1 MLARTVR
8 SGLTE
13 AFHDGTAC
21 VVDADGT
28 VLQTW
33 GDTTRPVF
41 YRSAIKPFQ
50 ATVALELG
58 AELEPEEIA
67 IASAS
72 HGGHPIHLAYVNRI
86 LARAGLDESAL
97 RCPPDWPMSR
107 AARDRAIRLGQGPS
121 RVFHNCSGKHAALLL
136 AAKAAGFP
144 LESYDSPEHPM
155 QRRVVELVREV
166 SGVEPTPVGV
176 DGCGFPTLRG
186 TTESLAVAFAR
197 LSTEDRFTRVRDA
210 ISRFPSL
217 TGDALRPD
225 GAFGA
230 WWSAPLKVGA
240 MGLVGA
246 GNRGVGVAVKS
257 WEGSIEVA
265 MVGLIEVANRRNML
279 SEAAATDLGNV
290 ARPPVSG
297 GGVTVGAMVPD
308 LR

>member
-21 VVDADGT
+21 VADAEGA
-28 VLQTW
+28 VLQAW
-33 GDTTRPVF
+33 GDTTRPIF

-50 ATVALELG
+50 ATIALELG

-67 IASAS
+67 VASAS
-72 HGGHPIHLAYVNRI
+72 HGGHPIHLAYVTQI
-86 LARAGLDESAL
+86 LAKANLDDEAL
-97 RCPPDWPMSR
+97 RCPRDWPMSR
-107 AARDRAIRLGQGPS
+107 AARDRVVRAGDQPRRL
-121 RVFHNCSGKHAALLL
+121 FHNCSGKHAASLL
-136 AAKAAGFP
+136 AARAAGLP
-144 LESYDSPEHPM
+144 LDSYESPEHPI
-155 QRRVVELVREV
+155 QQRVVDLIREV
-166 SGVEPTPVGV
+166 SGAEPTPVGV

-186 TTESLAVAFAR
+186 TTESLAIAFAR
-197 LSTEDRFTRVRDA
+197 FSTDDRFARVRDA

-217 TGDALRPD
+217 SGDALRPD

-230 WWSAPLKVGA
+230 WWSAALKIGA

-257 WEGSIEVA
+257 WEGSLDVA
-265 MVGLIEVANRRNML
+265 MVGLMEVANRRNML
-279 SEAAATDLGNV
+279 SEAGTSDLGHV
-290 ARPPVSG
+290 ARPPVLG
-297 GGVTVGAMVPD
+297 GGVAVGAMVPD

>member
-21 VVDADGT
+21 VADADGN
-28 VLQTW
+28 VLQAW
-33 GDTTRPVF
+33 GDTKRPIF

-50 ATVALELG
+50 ATVALEFG

-72 HGGHPIHLAYVNRI
+72 HGGHPIHLAYANQI
-86 LARAGLDESAL
+86 LAKAGLDETAL

-107 AARDRAIRLGQGPS
+107 SSRDRAILAGHRPQRL
-121 RVFHNCSGKHAALLL
+121 FHNCSGKHSALLL
-136 AAKAAGFP
+136 AARAAGLP
-144 LESYDSPEHPM
+144 IDSYDSPEHPI
-155 QRRVVELVREV
+155 QRRVVELLREV
-166 SGVEPTPVGV
+166 SGVEPTPVGT

-197 LSTEDRFTRVRDA
+197 LSADDRFARVRDA

-230 WWSAPLKVGA
+230 WWSAPVKVGA
-240 MGLVGA
+240 MGLVGT

-257 WEGSIEVA
+257 WEGSINVA
-265 MVGLIEVANRRNML
+265 MVGLMEVANRRNML
-279 SEAAATDLGNV
+279 SEAGTSDLSHV
-290 ARPPVSG
+290 ARPPVLG
-297 GGVTVGAMVPD
+297 GGVAVGAIVPD